1 MRLPIIAIVAAAL
14 LLSGCS
20 DDEDL
25 YLPNPLVDIEN
36 QFETQI
42 LWSTDIGDGLGE
54 RSGKISPVYAYKKI
68 YIADGE
74 GKVAAV
80 NPDNGKIIW
89 ETNSEL
95 PIAGGPAV
103 ASRIVAVGT
112 SQGEVLVLDA
122 ETGEEVWRAQV
133 SSEVISSPAIGEGH
147 VAVRTVDGKVY
158 AFDAK
163 TGEQKWFYDES
174 LPALTLRGN
183 SAPVI
188 ASGGVISGFANGK
201 LSVFLLSNG
210 QPAWEKRIATPLG
223 SSEIQRLVDVDLKP
237 LVIGP
242 TIYIGS
248 FNGNLAALDLRNGE
262 FQWQRELSTFQ
273 DMAVGELL
281 LFVTHENSYLSAVNR
296 ANGVIIWTQ
305 KDLHRRQ
312 LTTPG
317 VLGEYAIAGDFEGYV
332 HWMSIRTGEIVS
344 REHIDS
350 SGISAVPLIIGDK
363 AIMYTRDGELVA
375 IKRKSK

>member
-1 MRLPIIAIVAAAL
+1 MRLPLIAILATSLVLA
-14 LLSGCS
+14 GCG

-25 YLPNPLVDIEN
+25 YQPNPLIDIEN
-36 QFETQI
+36 EFETKI
-42 LWSTDIGDGLGE
+42 VWSTDIGDGLGE
-54 RSGKISPVYAYKKI
+54 RSGKISPVYAYNKI
-68 YIADGE
+68 FVADGE
-74 GKVAAV
+74 GIVTAI
-80 NPDNGKIIW
+80 NPDDGKTIW
-89 ETNSEL
+89 EKDYEL
-95 PIAGGPAV
+95 PFAGGPAV
-103 ASRIVAVGT
+103 ASRIVALGT

-122 ETGEEVWRAQV
+122 ESGDELWRAQV

-147 VAVRTVDGKVY
+147 VAVRTVDGKIY

-163 TGEQKWFYDES
+163 TGAQQWFYDES

-210 QPAWEKRIATPLG
+210 QPAWEKKIATPLG

-237 LVIGP
+237 LVVGP

-273 DMAVGELL
+273 DMAIGELL
-281 LFVTHENSYLSAVNR
+281 LFVTHEDSHLSAVNR
-296 ANGVIIWTQ
+296 SNGVIIWTQ
-305 KDLHRRQ
+305 KDLKRRQ

-317 VLGEYAIAGDFEGYV
+317 VVGEHVLVGDFEGYV
-332 HWMSIRTGEIVS
+332 HWMSVRTGKIVS
-344 REHIDS
+344 RMHIDS
-350 SGISAVPLIIGDK
+350 SGIAAVPLVIGEK

-375 IKRKSK
+375 IEKKSK

>member
-36 QFETQI
+36 QFETQV

-68 YIADGE
+68 YIADSE

-103 ASRIVAVGT
+103 ANRIVAVGT

-122 ETGEEVWRAQV
+122 ETGEEIWRAQV
-133 SSEVISSPAIGEGH
+133 SREVISSPAIGEGH

>member
-36 QFETQI
+36 QFETQV

-68 YIADGE
+68 YIADSE
-74 GKVAAV
+74 GKVVAV

-103 ASRIVAVGT
+103 ANRIVAVGT

-122 ETGEEVWRAQV
+122 ETGEEIWRAQV

>member
-1 MRLPIIAIVAAAL
+1 MRLPLAAIIATAL

-25 YLPNPLVDIEN
+25 YEPNPLVEIEN
-36 QFETQI
+36 QFETKI
-42 LWSTDIGDGLGE
+42 LWSTDIGEGLGDI
-54 RSGKISPVYAYKKI
+54 SGKISPVYAYQKI

-80 NPDNGKIIW
+80 NPDNGKVIW
-89 ETNSEL
+89 EVETEL
-95 PIAGGPAV
+95 PIAGGPAA

-122 ETGEEVWRAQV
+122 ETGDEVWRAQV

-237 LVIGP
+237 LVLGP

-273 DMAVGELL
+273 DMAIGELL

-296 ANGVIIWTQ
+296 SNGVIIWTQ

-332 HWMSIRTGEIVS
+332 HWMSVRTGEIVS

-350 SGISAVPLIIGDK
+350 SGITAVPLIIGDK

-375 IKRKSK
+375 IKKESK

>member
-1 MRLPIIAIVAAAL
+1 MRLPITAIVAAAL

-25 YLPNPLVDIEN
+25 YLPNPLVEIEN
-36 QFETQI
+36 QFETQT

-281 LFVTHENSYLSAVNR
+281 LFVTHENSYLSAANR